1 MTGVGDTSH
10 AHDVVAV
17 EVTID
22 GMLVI
27 ADRMGL
33 VDFPASLGIRP
44 NIPDEDLKDRV
55 WDQVAADLAGQG
67 VLRADGQPHPGVAK
81 MFDTLSRAERTLEGR
96 WWRRDVGGVMVRF
109 AVCRRAGRHV
119 IAVRDGELLVL
130 QLVSSQMNLAGMMT
144 AILGPAVPAK
154 VEPLTGVAA
163 ELAACTTAAQLAQH
177 GVEPSSARIYAQI
190 IAHPT
195 SWAEISGSQRDPGG
209 RCSHTTAA
217 AGVLDSPLGRL
228 VSLPRRVGGQL
239 YGSFLPGTPE
249 NLQRALEGLLEF
261 LPSGAWLD
269 HTNGSSPT

>member
-81 MFDTLSRAERTLEGR
+81 MFDTLSRAERTVEGR